1 MNKIKEI
8 RGKVDFGIIT
18 VKTEE
23 FGAVL
28 EQFKMSDS
36 VEGTRRYA
44 LSTLKTNQDT
54 EYLVAL
60 VRSPHQGFSSA
71 QQTAEELIRDLDP
84 GWILLVGIG
93 GGVPAHEF
101 TLGDVVLGIRFVDF
115 SVQAALQGKPPEF
128 DVRGTYANPE
138 VEDLLAYLPALKP
151 ELNGWT
157 DSIPLPLPKVKFDA
171 DRFDCDATWQEKISK
186 SLEYHFKT
194 AKTRE
199 RIFWPG
205 TIGTSNTLIK
215 DTDLVVLVS
224 KFARSIDAFEMEAGG
239 VLVAARKKGHEYPV
253 LDVRALSDIVG
264 YKREAAW
271 TEYACH
277 SAASFAYHLL
287 KTGFNDARDSG
298 FARQLLLR
306 KSTESKIGP
315 VPFSALNPI
324 FRKERMKPSDCDR
337 VGSVLKEIEQNL
349 HLEKKHLRQQFA
361 LRQRAIVLRERVEQF
376 RNVCTQNTAQTNAD
390 GKQILKEVKGLLD
403 DVLAKIQS

>member
-8 RGKVDFGIIT
+8 RSKVDFAIIT
-18 VKTEE
+18 VKPEE

-28 EQFKMSDS
+28 QQFKMSDS
-36 VEGTRRYA
+36 VKGTRRYA

-71 QQTAEELIRDLDP
+71 QQTAEALITDLDP
-84 GWILLVGIG
+84 GWILLAGIG

-101 TLGDVVLGIRFVDF
+101 TLGDVALGIRFVDF

-128 DVRGTYANPE
+128 DMRGTYANPE

-151 ELNGWT
+151 ELEGWT
-157 DSIPLPLPKVKFDA
+157 DSIPLPLPEVKFDA
-171 DRFDCDATWQEKISK
+171 DRFDCDETWQEKISK

-194 AKTRE
+194 AKIRE

-253 LDVRALSDIVG
+253 LDVRGLSDIVG

-277 SAASFAYHLL
+277 SAAAFAYHLL

-315 VPFSALNPI
+315 VPFSALDGI
-324 FRKERMKPSDCDR
+324 FRKQYMKPGDCKQVSDT
-337 VGSVLKEIEQNL
+337 LKEIAQNL
-349 HLEKKHLRQQFA
+349 HLDMKHRREEYSLK
-361 LRQRAIVLRERVEQF
+361 QRARTLGDQVDEF
-376 RNVCTQNTAQTNAD
+376 SKVCTPRTAQTNAA
-390 GKQILKEVKGLLD
+390 GKKILKDVRQLLD
-403 DVLAKIQS
+403 DALAMI